1 MTEPD
6 RRARREFFPR
16 KIRQWLVP
24 VATLGLI
31 GLIGGIALAM
41 SGVLNLAAS
50 TPHPQGWASFL
61 HYAFQ
66 RSVAFHSR
74 NLDPPAEI
82 RSAALIE
89 KGATHYDRVCS
100 NCHGAPG
107 MGQNPIALS
116 MRPQPQYLMGSLKDY
131 TPQELFWIVKHGVK
145 YSAMPAW
152 PAGDRDDEVWAMV
165 AFLGA
170 MKNMNYEQYR
180 TITLGAMKNGGGT
193 PPALPPG
200 DLRPQPYVIGGT
212 RTAEAAVNFST
223 PALGFG
229 HNAEVAEIGKSC
241 VACHGADGRSRAS
254 GGIPNI
260 ALLKREQIVQQLNLY
275 RTGVRQ
281 SGIMQN
287 VAVQLTQQQIAGL
300 ADYYSSQ
307 PKIGAANVRAAP
319 AVLALGERIVQRGL
333 PDRRIGACASCH
345 GVTATAGKAY
355 PGLDGQY
362 PLYLRDQLR
371 LYRSGVRGG
380 DVRANPMPA
389 IAARLTDK
397 EIEAVSLF
405 YASRSPGAAPIEP
418 ANIPVATL
426 SPTGN

>member
-1 MTEPD
+1 M
-6 RRARREFFPR
+6 
-16 KIRQWLVP
+16 
-24 VATLGLI
+24 GLI
-31 GLIGGIALAM
+31 GLIGAMLLAM

-74 NLDPPAEI
+74 TLDPPAELN
-82 RSAALIE
+82 SAALIE

-131 TPQELFWIVKHGVK
+131 TPSELFWIVKHGVK

-170 MKNMNYEQYR
+170 MKNMNYQQYR
-180 TITLGAMKNGGGT
+180 DITLGAMKSGTGG

-200 DLRPQPYVIGGT
+200 NFQPRAYVIGGT

-229 HNAEVAEIGKSC
+229 HSAEVAEIGKSC
-241 VACHGADGRSRAS
+241 VACHGVDGRSRAS
-254 GGIPNI
+254 GAIPNI
-260 ALLKREQIVQQLNLY
+260 ALLKREQIIRQLNLY

-287 VAVQLTQQQIAGL
+287 VAVQLTPQQIVGL
-300 ADYYSSQ
+300 ANYYSAQ
-307 PKIGAANVRAAP
+307 PKVAGARINADP
-319 AVLALGERIVQRGL
+319 ATLAMGERIAERGI

-345 GVTATAGKAY
+345 GITAAAAKAY

-362 PLYLRDQLR
+362 PMYLRDQLR

-380 DVRANPMPA
+380 DIPANPMPA
-389 IAARLTDK
+389 IAANLTDR
-397 EIEAVSLF
+397 EIEAVSLY
-405 YASRSPGAAPIEP
+405 YASRSPGSPAPQAVSTSMP
-418 ANIPVATL
+418 N
-426 SPTGN
+426 

>member
-1 MTEPD
+1 MTDAP
-6 RRARREFFPR
+6 RPVRREFFPR

-31 GLIGGIALAM
+31 GGIGAM
-41 SGVLNLAAS
+41 LVAFTGVLNLAAS

-61 HYAFQ
+61 HFAFQ

-82 RSAALIE
+82 TSIAMIE

-116 MRPQPQYLMGSLKDY
+116 MRPQPQYLMGGSLKQY
-131 TPQELFWIVKHGVK
+131 TPSELFWIVKHGVK

-170 MKNMNYEQYR
+170 MKNMNYDQYR
-180 TITLGAMKNGGGT
+180 NITLGPMKDAVGG

-200 DLRPQPYVIGGT
+200 NYRPQSYVIGGT
-212 RTAEAAVNFST
+212 RTAEASVSFAT

-241 VACHGADGRSRAS
+241 VACHGVDGTSRGS
-254 GGIPNI
+254 GAIPNI
-260 ALLKREQIVQQLNLY
+260 ALLRREQIVQQLNLY

-287 VAVQLTQQQIAGL
+287 VAVQLTPQQIAGL
-300 ADYYSSQ
+300 ADYYGSR
-307 PKIGAANVRAAP
+307 PKVSRAKVTASP
-319 AVLALGERIVQRGL
+319 AVLALGERIAEQGIPARKV
-333 PDRRIGACASCH
+333 GACASCH
-345 GVTATAGKAY
+345 GLTAAAGKAY

-371 LYRSGVRGG
+371 LYRSAVRGG
-380 DVRANPMPA
+380 DVPGNPMPA
-389 IAARLTDK
+389 VAAQMTDQ
-397 EIEAVSLF
+397 EIEAVSLY
-405 YASRSPGAAPIEP
+405 YASRTPGTPPPTDKAP
-418 ANIPVATL
+418 
-426 SPTGN
+426 

>member
-1 MTEPD
+1 MTDP
-6 RRARREFFPR
+6 RPPVRREFFPT

-24 VATLGLI
+24 LATA
-31 GLIGGIALAM
+31 GLIGGIGAVLLAM

-61 HYAFQ
+61 HFAFQ

-116 MRPQPQYLMGSLKDY
+116 MRPQPQYLMGSSLKEY
-131 TPQELFWIVKHGVK
+131 TPSELFWIVKHGVK

-170 MKNMNYEQYR
+170 MKNMNYQQYR
-180 TITLGAMKNGGGT
+180 DITLGASKNATGAL
-193 PPALPPG
+193 PMLPPG

-229 HNAEVAEIGKSC
+229 HSAEVAEIGKSC
-241 VACHGADGRSRAS
+241 VACHGVDGRARAS

-260 ALLKREQIVQQLNLY
+260 ALLTREQIVRQLNLY

-287 VAVQLTQQQIAGL
+287 VAVQLTPQQIAGL
-300 ADYYSSQ
+300 AGYYSSQ
-307 PKIGAANVRAAP
+307 PKVSGAAVKADP
-319 AVLALGERIVQRGL
+319 ATLALGERIAVRGL
-333 PDRRIGACASCH
+333 PDRGVAGCASCH
-345 GVTATAGKAY
+345 GVTAAASKAY
-355 PGLDGQY
+355 PGLDGQS

-371 LYRSGVRGG
+371 LYRTGIRGG
-380 DVRANPMPA
+380 DVAANPMPA
-389 IAARLTDK
+389 VAAKMTDR
-397 EIEAVSLF
+397 EIEAVSLY
-405 YASRSPGAAPIEP
+405 YASRSPAAPPVEAKDIAP
-418 ANIPVATL
+418 ARLAAN
-426 SPTGN
+426 

>member
-1 MTEPD
+1 MSD
-6 RRARREFFPR
+6 LRRGIWREFFPR
-16 KIRQWLVP
+16 KIRHWLVP
-24 VATLGLI
+24 IGTMGLVGLI
-31 GLIGGIALAM
+31 GAMLLAM
-41 SGVLNLAAS
+41 TGVLNLAAS

-61 HYAFQ
+61 HFAFQ

-74 NLDPPAEI
+74 NLQPPAEI
-82 RSAALIE
+82 NSAALIE

-107 MGQNPIALS
+107 MGQNPIAMS

-131 TPQELFWIVKHGVK
+131 SPSELFWIVKHGVK

-165 AFLGA
+165 AFLRA
-170 MKNMNYEQYR
+170 MKSMNYEQYR
-180 TITLGAMKNGGGT
+180 SITLGAMKRATGA

-200 DLRPQPYVIGGT
+200 DFRPQPYVIGGT
-212 RTAEAAVNFST
+212 QTAEAAVNFST

-229 HNAEVAEIGKSC
+229 HSSEIAEIGKSC
-241 VACHGADGRSRAS
+241 VACHGTDGRSRAS

-260 ALLKREQIVQQLNLY
+260 ALLNRNQIVRQLDLY

-287 VAVQLTQQQIAGL
+287 VAVQLTPDQIAGL
-300 ADYYSSQ
+300 ASYYSSQ
-307 PKIGAANVRAAP
+307 PKVGGAKVRATP
-319 AVLALGERIVQRGL
+319 AVLALGERIASQGL
-333 PDRRIGACASCH
+333 PDRQVGACASCH
-345 GVTATAGKAY
+345 GITAAAARAY

-380 DVRANPMPA
+380 DIPANPMPA
-389 IAARLTDK
+389 VAARMTDK

-405 YASRSPGAAPIEP
+405 YASRSLGTAPVRAVDAPVP
-418 ANIPVATL
+418 ANP
-426 SPTGN
+426 

>member
-1 MTEPD
+1 MTDPQ
-6 RRARREFFPR
+6 RNPRREFFPK

-24 VATLGLI
+24 L
-31 GLIGGIALAM
+31 ALAGLLGM
-41 SGVLNLAAS
+41 VGAVLVAVSGVLNLAAS
-50 TPHPQGWASFL
+50 RPHPQGWASFL
-61 HYAFQ
+61 HFAFQ

-74 NLDPPAEI
+74 NLDPPPEI
-82 RSAALIE
+82 RTATLIE

-131 TPQELFWIVKHGVK
+131 TPSELFWIVKHGVK

-170 MKNMNYEQYR
+170 MKNMNYAQYR
-180 TITLGAMKNGGGT
+180 DITLGAVKNATGG
-193 PPALPPG
+193 PPELPPG
-200 DLRPQPYVIGGT
+200 NYRPQAYEIGGT

-229 HNAEVAEIGKSC
+229 HNAEVAEIGKTC
-241 VACHGADGRSRAS
+241 VACHGVDGRSRAS

-260 ALLKREQIVQQLNLY
+260 ALLRREQIIKQLNLY
-275 RTGVRQ
+275 RTGTRQ

-287 VAVQLTQQQIAGL
+287 IAVQLTPQQIAGL
-300 ADYYSSQ
+300 ADYYASQ
-307 PKIGAANVRAAP
+307 PKVGATNVRATP
-319 AVLALGERIVQRGL
+319 AVLALGERIATQGIASRKVA
-333 PDRRIGACASCH
+333 ACASCH
-345 GVTATAGKAY
+345 GFTAAASKAY
-355 PGLDGQY
+355 PGLSGQY
-362 PLYLRDQLR
+362 PSYLREQLR

-380 DVRANPMPA
+380 DVAGNPMPT
-389 IAARLTDK
+389 IAANLTDQ
-397 EIEAVSLF
+397 EIEALSQY
-405 YASRSPGAAPIEP
+405 YASRSPDAPP
-418 ANIPVATL
+418 LRPV
-426 SPTGN
+426 PQN